1 MAERKWNARTKR
13 DLMIEV
19 WEALDCES
27 VGRKELEEVAK
38 AVQER
43 FGEGA
48 VDMPC
53 VIARV
58 LADEGAELRHVEVLD
73 LDVKKREFDR
83 YEPMFRNVLKFAD
96 FRQAIASIK
105 TLDNLR
111 RKFMKSGDK
120 VGLRLVRE
128 TAEKGR
134 RRALMIAKNAAVDE
148 KKRDEK
154 AEIAEWFSVWLRQPE
169 IFPDWVELRQSS
181 KEFQARF
188 GSEPAE
194 PELRSN
200 VR

>member
-27 VGRKELEEVAK
+27 IGRKELEEVAK

-48 VDMPC
+48 VDTPC

-58 LADEGAELRHVEVLD
+58 LADEGAELRHVEVLE

-83 YEPMFRNVLKFAD
+83 YEPMFRNVLRFAD
-96 FRQAIASIK
+96 FRQAISSIK

-111 RKFMKSGDK
+111 KKFKKAGDK
-120 VGLRLVRE
+120 EGLRLVRE

-134 RRALMIAKNAAVDE
+134 RRAMMIARNAAVDE
-148 KKRDEK
+148 KKRNEK

-169 IFPDWVELRQSS
+169 IFTDWVELRQSS
-181 KEFQARF
+181 KEFQERF
-188 GSEPAE
+188 GSDPT
-194 PELRSN
+194 
-200 VR
+200 